1 LPHEWYDEW
10 YVFQTPPELGKL
22 WSGNIFEA
30 PQSGY
35 VATFVNFGCFNL
47 FDPEM
52 QDLIDLFWARLEQVR
67 PESFIADGDFLNFV
81 TCDSVLFTAVYAAF
95 KVNVKRE

>member
-1 LPHEWYDEW
+1 
-10 YVFQTPPELGKL
+10 
-22 WSGNIFEA
+22 
-30 PQSGY
+30 
-35 VATFVNFGCFNL
+35 
-47 FDPEM
+47 M